1 MFDEVQ
7 GRHEP
12 RPRLAAA
19 RLGDPA
25 PTEGPEAAAPFPR
38 RAALSEPPALPT
50 PRGRRSSLRRGLGEA
65 LPTAR
70 CPRPRQHHAGRR
82 AAVPLWP
89 VLSKPSEL
97 RSTPLL
103 PLPARPPQ
111 QQGGGQLRRGVST
124 PARLRAP
131 RRAAAAAA
139 PRAGPEPAS
148 GSRDAPHL
156 PESSLSSAWGTQSS
170 GSTSC
175 PASTP
180 ARRPGRVSRVSRLR
194 YSPLLLRL
202 QRLAWQWP

>member
-1 MFDEVQ
+1 MSH
-7 GRHEP
+7 GHGS
-12 RPRLAAA
+12 L
-19 RLGDPA
+19 RLGWG
-25 PTEGPEAAAPFPR
+25 TR
-38 RAALSEPPALPT
+38 HR
-50 PRGRRSSLRRGLGEA
+50 PRGRRRQRLSRGGQLSASPRLCRPRGDGGHRCAGASGEA

-70 CPRPRQHHAGRR
+70 CPRSRQHHAGRR

-103 PLPARPPQ
+103 LLPARPPQ
-111 QQGGGQLRRGVST
+111 QQGGGQLRKGVST

-131 RRAAAAAA
+131 RLAAAAAA
-139 PRAGPEPAS
+139 PRAGPETAG

-156 PESSLSSAWGTQSS
+156 PESSLPWAWGTQSS

-180 ARRPGRVSRVSRLR
+180 ARRPGRVSRVNRLR